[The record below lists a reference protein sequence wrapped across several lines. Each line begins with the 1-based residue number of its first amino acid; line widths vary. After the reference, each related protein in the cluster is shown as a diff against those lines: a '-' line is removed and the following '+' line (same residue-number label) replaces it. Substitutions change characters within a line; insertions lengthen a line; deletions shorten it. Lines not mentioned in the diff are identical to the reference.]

1 MLSDTDAV
9 ADERSRQAELEDL
22 ENVAQKAIKKELKTV
37 LTRYLQTVK
46 PSKNLSK
53 DDFIP
58 DYTQFTTDK
67 KAVLTTERL
76 IGASFLLGME
86 HVERDRKEKEI
97 NATDTEIPPIAFTE
111 AINFLKSKVP
121 LTKDD
126 WLELE
131 PKLRFRAFTVAK
143 LAECDFIS
151 TAHTQL
157 LGAFE
162 DGTGYAG
169 FWNRIKATVNDNVF
183 DIRPGYWENVYRT
196 NTQSAYIAGKLQQFE
211 KTQPVAYRL
220 LVIEDSRTSE
230 ICKHLVRE
238 SGYGVVLPSSH
249 NFWKKYG
256 FPPYHFQCRT
266 GIQGVYKS
274 QIGKDKDLMPENVP
288 MKDFNKFH
296 VQEGFGG
303 NPLENGNWWK
313 MSERQKKRATLFGVQ
328 DDIEEVQELL
338 KVDEFAEDVKDVTE
352 DITLAGV
359 KKGNP
364 MSFEEADS
372 NNPNPNFKKAEEYGI
387 NCQSCV
393 VCFEA
398 RLRGYNVI
406 TKGNTKGSMLE
417 KLARDTRLA
426 WLDNSG
432 SHPNYIL
439 NVSATTPSKALNW
452 LESEVKENSRYTMQ
466 FSWRGRSNGA
476 HIISVSKKNNKLFF
490 YDPQIARTYEDSEIL
505 LYLKQLKYTGKR
517 GRRKYIYPIRLLQ
530 IDTCTFNKSVVDLI
544 LEAKL

>member
-58 DYTQFTTDK
+58 DYTLTKTSK
-67 KAVLTTERL
+67 EAVLSTERL

-86 HVERDRKEKEI
+86 HAERDRKEKEI

-162 DGTGYAG
+162 DGTGYTD

-313 MSERQKKRATLFGVQ
+313 MSESQIKRG
-328 DDIEEVQELL
+328 I
-338 KVDEFAEDVKDVTE
+338 
-352 DITLAGV
+352 
-359 KKGNP
+359 
-364 MSFEEADS
+364 
-372 NNPNPNFKKAEEYGI
+372 EYGI
-387 NCQSCV
+387 INMFNRDENVFADYDSVWKNYTRYEGKNGGWYDLTETVPNDWESNNKKV
-393 VCFEA
+393 VEFLA
-398 RLRGYNVI
+398 DKGYKIKVLPEFNMQKKAVWKNPDILLNGI
-406 TKGNTKGSMLE
+406 TTDIKEPTSMT
-417 KLARDTRLA
+417 D
-426 WLDNSG
+426 
-432 SHPNYIL
+432 
-439 NVSATTPSKALNW
+439 KAI
-452 LESEVKENSRYTMQ
+452 
-466 FSWRGRSNGA
+466 RGRIASSYDQKSKQVVLNIPDEMPVEEIESGFELWRNL
-476 HIISVSKKNNKLFF
+476 HHSRKMDFLMIYKGII
-490 YDPQIARTYEDSEIL
+490 T
-505 LYLKQLKYTGKR
+505 TGV
-517 GRRKYIYPIRLLQ
+517 I
-530 IDTCTFNKSVVDLI
+530 
-544 LEAKL
+544 